1 MKNFV
6 KVICMCGLA
15 GILMSAQS
23 SKHAKVKE
31 EKSDKKAVYI
41 MGVSASFVDSL
52 VYFTDVQLLDSVQ
65 IGKKDLLPE
74 AQHYSQQLQSYLEQ
88 QGIENRTCFVYYNRS
103 EAKLKKLSAQLKTK
117 YQSNNSRLLIQQ
129 VNPNEFR
136 FTKPD
141 DAE

>member
-1 MKNFV
+1 
-6 KVICMCGLA
+6 
-15 GILMSAQS
+15 
-23 SKHAKVKE
+23 
-31 EKSDKKAVYI
+31 
-41 MGVSASFVDSL
+41 
-52 VYFTDVQLLDSVQ
+52 
-65 IGKKDLLPE
+65 LLPE

-88 QGIENRTCFVYYNRS
+88 QGMENRTCFVYYNRS

-141 DAE
+141 DEE